1 MALQCLNCGKPVDS
15 ADELASC
22 RDCAQKSS
30 APTRFGAIRRW
41 FSTKLCLTFADPPE
55 EEMHEAV
62 VFDYKDDRDADNWF
76 V

>member
-15 ADELASC
+15 PDELSGCKA
-22 RDCAQKSS
+22 CAKKSS
-30 APTRFGAIRRW
+30 TTRLGAIRRW
-41 FSTKLCLTFADPPE
+41 FSTKLGLTFADPPE
-55 EEMHEAV
+55 EEVHEAL